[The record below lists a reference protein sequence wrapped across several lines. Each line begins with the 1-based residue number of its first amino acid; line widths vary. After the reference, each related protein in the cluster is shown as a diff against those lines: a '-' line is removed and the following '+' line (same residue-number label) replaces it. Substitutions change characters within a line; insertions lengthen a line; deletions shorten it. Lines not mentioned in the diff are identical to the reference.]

1 MTTETG
7 VGSRERGSE
16 EQSQDGIS
24 GPGNWIE
31 KWNPEDEGFWQRKGK
46 KVAVRNLVFSI
57 FAEFLAFSVWQ
68 VFSVVA
74 AIMVTL
80 SFGFSTNQFF
90 WLAALPGLS
99 GATLRIPY
107 SFTVPIFGGRNWT
120 LISTALLLLPAL
132 GLGVAITNPETP
144 FWVFAVL
151 ALLAGFGGG
160 NFASS
165 MANISYFFP
174 NKNKGFALGMNA
186 AGGNIGV
193 SVVQALV
200 PIVIGVG
207 LFTAF
212 TGGSQTS
219 TDSDGSTSTVFIQNA
234 AFIWVPLIALALIGT
249 YFFQNNLHVAKA
261 SFKEQSVIFKRK
273 HTWLMAVLY
282 TGTFGSFIGYAAG
295 FPLLITTQFPEAN
308 LLYAPLGAAFGSL
321 IRPVGGLLAD
331 KFGGARVTFWNF
343 AVMILAV
350 VGVLF
355 FLGIK
360 DQPGAFFGFLAMFL
374 ILFTG
379 TGIGNG
385 STFRMIPV
393 IFRTFHERAS
403 QGMDEER
410 KDEAS
415 RNGLKEA
422 GAALGFT
429 SAIAAYG
436 AFIIPKSYGT
446 STTLT
451 GGPAAA
457 LAIFIGFYVVCC
469 AICWYF
475 YYRRNA
481 DIPC

>member
-1 MTTETG
+1 MEVTKGRIDT
-7 VGSRERGSE
+7 SARS
-16 EQSQDGIS
+16 
-24 GPGNWIE
+24 GNWIE
-31 KWNPEDEGFWQRKGK
+31 KWNPEDERFWEAEGK
-46 KVAVRNLVFSI
+46 HVARRNLVFSI
-57 FAEFLAFSVWQ
+57 FAENLAFSVWQ
-68 VFSVVA
+68 VFSAVA

-120 LISTALLLLPAL
+120 LISTSLLLLPAV

-174 NKNKGFALGMNA
+174 NRNKGFALGLNA

-193 SVVQALV
+193 SIVQFLV
-200 PIVIGVG
+200 PVVIGIG
-207 LFTAF
+207 FLSAF

-219 TDSDGSTSTVFIQNA
+219 DPDGGPAREVFVQNA
-234 AFIWVPLIALALIGT
+234 AFIWVPLTLAALVGT

-261 SFKEQSVIFKRK
+261 SFGEQSVIFKRK

-295 FPLLITTQFPEAN
+295 FPLLIKLQFPDAS

-331 KFGGARVTFWNF
+331 KFGGARVTLWNF
-343 AVMILAV
+343 VVMICAV
-350 VGVLF
+350 SGVQF
-355 FLGIK
+355 FLSTK
-360 DQPGAFFGFLAMFL
+360 EQPGAFFGFLVMFL
-374 ILFTG
+374 ILFTC

-403 QGMDEER
+403 EGMDEER
-410 KDEAS
+410 RDEAA

-446 STTLT
+446 STELT
-451 GGPAAA
+451 GGPATA
-457 LAIFIGFYVVCC
+457 LYVFIAFYVVCC
-469 AICWYF
+469 AICWWF

-481 DIPC
+481 EIEC

>member
-1 MTTETG
+1 MQESASVRRT
-7 VGSRERGSE
+7 GSE
-16 EQSQDGIS
+16 ADTDTGSS
-24 GPGNWIE
+24 WIE
-31 KWNPEDEGFWQRKGK
+31 KWRPEDKAFWQSEGK
-46 KVAVRNLVFSI
+46 SVAYRNLVFSI

-80 SFGFSTNQFF
+80 QFGFSTNQFF

-120 LISTALLLLPAL
+120 LISTVMLLIPAVGI
-132 GLGVAITNPETP
+132 GLAVANPETP
-144 FWVFAVL
+144 FWVFALL
-151 ALLAGFGGG
+151 ALTAGFGGG

-207 LFTAF
+207 FLSTF

-219 TDSDGSTSTVFIQNA
+219 TADDGATKTIFVQNA
-234 AFIWVPLIALALIGT
+234 AFIWVPLIIAAIICT
-249 YFFQNNLHVAKA
+249 FFFQNNLRVSRA
-261 SFKEQSVIFKRK
+261 SFAEQSVIFKRK
-273 HTWLMAVLY
+273 HTWLMSVLY

-295 FPLLITTQFPEAN
+295 FPLLIKLQFPEN
-308 LLYAPLGAAFGSL
+308 SLVWAPLGAAFGSL

-343 AVMILAV
+343 VVMVGAVL
-350 VGVLF
+350 GVLF
-355 FLGIK
+355 FLYTHS
-360 DQPGAFFGFLAMFL
+360 FSGFLISFL
-374 ILFTG
+374 VLFTC

-385 STFRMIPV
+385 STFRMIPI
-393 IFRTFHERAS
+393 IFHKHHERNS
-403 QGMDEER
+403 EGMDEEG
-410 KDEAS
+410 KAEAT
-415 RNGLKEA
+415 RNGLKKG
-422 GAALGFT
+422 GAVLGF
-429 SAIAAYG
+429 SFAIAAYG

-446 STTLT
+446 STELF
-451 GGPAAA
+451 GGPAPA
-457 LAIFIGFYVVCC
+457 LGLFVAFYVVCLS
-469 AICWYF
+469 ICWWF
-475 YYRRNA
+475 YYRRDA
-481 DIPC
+481 EIHC

>member
-1 MTTETG
+1 MAQATETG
-7 VGSRERGSE
+7 PGREALE
-16 EQSQDGIS
+16 S
-24 GPGNWIE
+24 GLKDGNWID
-31 KWNPEDEGFWQRKGK
+31 KWNPEDEQFWENGGK

-57 FAEFLAFSVWQ
+57 YAEFLAFSVWQ

-80 SFGFSTNQFF
+80 QFGFSSNQFF

-99 GATLRIPY
+99 GATLRIVY
-107 SFTVPIFGGRNWT
+107 SFMVPIFGGRNWT
-120 LISTALLLLPAL
+120 LISTALLLLPAI

-144 FWVFAVL
+144 FWVFAAL

-174 NKNKGFALGMNA
+174 NRNKGFALGLNA

-193 SVVQALV
+193 SVVQAIV
-200 PIVIGVG
+200 PIIIGVG
-207 LFTAF
+207 LFSAF
-212 TGGSQTS
+212 TGGSQITNS
-219 TDSDGSTSTVFIQNA
+219 GSGQEIFAQNA
-234 AFIWVPLIALALIGT
+234 AFIWIPLILLALVFT
-249 YFFQNNLHVAKA
+249 YLFQNNLHVQKA
-261 SFKEQSVIFKRK
+261 SFSEQSVIFKRK

-295 FPLLITTQFPEAN
+295 FPLLITTQFPDAS
-308 LLYAPLGAAFGSL
+308 LVWAPLGAAFGSL

-331 KFGGARVTFWNF
+331 KLGGARVTFWNF
-343 AVMILAV
+343 VVMIGAV
-350 VGVLF
+350 FGVLF

-360 DQPGAFFGFLAMFL
+360 EQTGAFFGFLIMFL

-385 STFRMIPV
+385 STFRMVPV
-393 IFRTFHERAS
+393 IFRTFHERQS
-403 QGMDEER
+403 EGMDEER
-410 KDEAS
+410 KDAAT

-446 STTLT
+446 STQLT
-451 GGPAAA
+451 GGPEAA
-457 LAIFIGFYVVCC
+457 LYIFIGFYVVCC
-469 AICWYF
+469 AICWWN

>member
-1 MTTETG
+1 MATRIGTG
-7 VGSRERGSE
+7 GKEEAATRGPE
-16 EQSQDGIS
+16 GGVS

-31 KWNPEDEGFWQRKGK
+31 KWNPEDERFWERKGK
-46 KVAVRNLVFSI
+46 KVARRNLIFSI

-80 SFGFSTNQFF
+80 SFGFSTNQLF

-120 LISTALLLLPAL
+120 LISTAMLLLPVT
-132 GLGVAITNPETP
+132 GLGVAITNPATP

-212 TGGSQTS
+212 TGSSQTS
-219 TDSDGSTSTVFIQNA
+219 TNSGGSTSIVFVQNA
-234 AFIWVPLIALALIGT
+234 AFIWLPLIAVALVCT
-249 YFFQNNLHVAKA
+249 YLFQNNLHVAKA

-295 FPLLITTQFPEAN
+295 FPLLITTQFPDSSV
-308 LLYAPLGAAFGSL
+308 LYAPLGAAFGSL

-331 KFGGARVTFWNF
+331 KLGGARVTFWNF
-343 AVMILAV
+343 VVMIGAV
-350 VGVLF
+350 FGVLF

-403 QGMDEER
+403 EGMDEER
-410 KDEAS
+410 KDEAT

-436 AFIIPKSYGT
+436 AFLIPKSYGT

-469 AICWYF
+469 VICWYF

-481 DIPC
+481 DTPC

>member
-1 MTTETG
+1 MAQAI
-7 VGSRERGSE
+7 GSIDS
-16 EQSQDGIS
+16 GIKD
-24 GPGNWIE
+24 GNWIE
-31 KWNPEDEGFWQRKGK
+31 KWNPEDEQSWENGGK
-46 KVAVRNLVFSI
+46 RVARRNLIFSI
-57 FAEFLAFSVWQ
+57 LAENLAFSVWQ
-68 VFSVVA
+68 VFSAVA
-74 AIMVTL
+74 AIMITL
-80 SFGFSTNQFF
+80 SFGFSSNQFF

-120 LISTALLLLPAL
+120 LISTALLLLPAI
-132 GLGVAITNPETP
+132 GLGVAITNTQTP
-144 FWVFAVL
+144 FWVFAAL

-174 NKNKGFALGMNA
+174 DRNKGFALGLNA

-193 SVVQALV
+193 SMVQFLV
-200 PIVIGVG
+200 PVVIGIG
-207 LFTAF
+207 FLTAF

-219 TDSDGSTSTVFIQNA
+219 TPDNGPAKEIFAQNA
-234 AFIWVPLIALALIGT
+234 AFIWVPLILLALVCT

-261 SFKEQSVIFKRK
+261 SFAEQSVIFKRK
-273 HTWLMAVLY
+273 NTWLMGALY

-295 FPLLITTQFPEAN
+295 FPLLIKTQFPEAS

-321 IRPVGGLLAD
+321 IRPVGGWLAD
-331 KFGGARVTFWNF
+331 KYGGARVTFWNF
-343 AVMILAV
+343 VVMIGAV
-350 VGVLF
+350 FGVLF

-360 DQPGAFFGFLAMFL
+360 EQPGAFFRFLIMFL

-393 IFRTFHERAS
+393 IFRTFHQRQAE
-403 QGMDEER
+403 GLDEER
-410 KDEAS
+410 QDEAN

-446 STTLT
+446 STELT
-451 GGPAAA
+451 GGPEAA
-457 LAIFIGFYVVCC
+457 LYIFVGFYVVCC
-469 AICWYF
+469 AICWWN

-481 DIPC
+481 DYPC

>member
-1 MTTETG
+1 MAQATETEPG
-7 VGSRERGSE
+7 KAAVE
-16 EQSQDGIS
+16 S
-24 GPGNWIE
+24 GLKDGNWIE
-31 KWNPEDEGFWQRKGK
+31 KWNPEDERFWETGGK

-57 FAEFLAFSVWQ
+57 YAEFLAFSVWQ

-80 SFGFSTNQFF
+80 QFGFSANQFF

-99 GATLRIPY
+99 GATLRIVY
-107 SFTVPIFGGRNWT
+107 SFMVPIFGGRNWT
-120 LISTALLLLPAL
+120 LISTFLLLIPAI
-132 GLGVAITNPETP
+132 GLGFAITNPETP
-144 FWVFAVL
+144 FWVFAAL

-174 NKNKGFALGMNA
+174 NRNKGFALGLNA

-193 SVVQALV
+193 SVVQAIV
-200 PIVIGVG
+200 PIIIGVG
-207 LFTAF
+207 LFSAF
-212 TGGSQTS
+212 TGGSQAAE
-219 TDSDGSTSTVFIQNA
+219 GGPEIFAQNA
-234 AFIWVPLIALALIGT
+234 AFIWVPLILLALVGT
-249 YFFQNNLHVAKA
+249 YLFQNNLHVQKA
-261 SFKEQSVIFKRK
+261 SFTEQSVIFKRK

-295 FPLLITTQFPEAN
+295 FPLLITTQFPDAS
-308 LLYAPLGAAFGSL
+308 LVWAPLGAAFGSL

-331 KFGGARVTFWNF
+331 KLGGARVTFWNF
-343 AVMILAV
+343 VVMIVAV

-355 FLGIK
+355 FLGLK
-360 DQPGAFFGFLAMFL
+360 EQSGAFFGFLIMFL
-374 ILFTG
+374 VLFTG

-385 STFRMIPV
+385 STFRMVPV
-393 IFRTFHERAS
+393 IFRTFHERQSEGANEGA
-403 QGMDEER
+403 Q
-410 KDEAS
+410 DEAS

-446 STTLT
+446 STNLF
-451 GGPAAA
+451 GGPEPA
-457 LAIFIGFYVVCC
+457 LYIFIAFYMVCC
-469 AICWYF
+469 AICWWN

>member
-1 MTTETG
+1 MAVTKERVEVGTE
-7 VGSRERGSE
+7 S
-16 EQSQDGIS
+16 
-24 GPGNWIE
+24 GNWID
-31 KWNPEDEGFWQRKGK
+31 KWNPEDEQFWENGGK
-46 KVAVRNLVFSI
+46 KVARRNLIFSI
-57 FAEFLAFSVWQ
+57 LAENLAFSVWQ
-68 VFSVVA
+68 VFSAVA
-74 AIMVTL
+74 AIMITL
-80 SFGFSTNQFF
+80 SFGFSANQFF

-107 SFTVPIFGGRNWT
+107 SFTVPIFGGRDWT
-120 LISTALLLLPAL
+120 LISTSLLLLPAI

-144 FWVFAVL
+144 FWVFAAL

-174 NKNKGFALGMNA
+174 DRNKGFALGLNA

-193 SVVQALV
+193 SIVQFLV
-200 PIVIGVG
+200 PVVIGIG
-207 LFTAF
+207 FLSAF

-219 TDSDGSTSTVFIQNA
+219 TPETGPTREIFAQNA
-234 AFIWVPLIALALIGT
+234 AFLWVPLILIALVGT
-249 YFFQNNLHVAKA
+249 YFFQNNLRVQKA
-261 SFKEQSVIFKRK
+261 SFAEQSVIFKRK
-273 HTWLMAVLY
+273 HTWLMGALY

-295 FPLLITTQFPEAN
+295 FPLLIKTQFPEAS

-343 AVMILAV
+343 VVMIGAV
-350 VGVLF
+350 IGVLF

-360 DQPGAFFGFLAMFL
+360 DQPGAFFGFLIMFL

-379 TGIGNG
+379 TGVGNG

-393 IFRTFHERAS
+393 IFRTFHER
-403 QGMDEER
+403 QTEGMDEER
-410 KDEAS
+410 QDEAK

-446 STTLT
+446 STELT
-451 GGPAAA
+451 GGPEAA
-457 LAIFIGFYVVCC
+457 LYIFVAFYVVCC
-469 AICWYF
+469 AICWWN

-481 DIPC
+481 DYPC

>member
-1 MTTETG
+1 MAQATG
-7 VGSRERGSE
+7 TVES
-16 EQSQDGIS
+16 GIKD
-24 GPGNWIE
+24 GNWIE
-31 KWNPEDEGFWQRKGK
+31 KWNPEDEQFWENGGK
-46 KVAVRNLVFSI
+46 QVARRNLIFSI
-57 FAEFLAFSVWQ
+57 FAENLAFSVWQ
-68 VFSVVA
+68 VFSAVA
-74 AIMVTL
+74 AIMLTL
-80 SFGFSTNQFF
+80 SFGFSANQFF

-120 LISTALLLLPAL
+120 LISTSMLLLPAI
-132 GLGVAITNPETP
+132 GLGVAITNPATP

-174 NKNKGFALGMNA
+174 DRNKGFALGLNA

-193 SVVQALV
+193 SIVQFLV
-200 PIVIGVG
+200 PVVIGIG
-207 LFTAF
+207 FLSAF

-219 TDSDGSTSTVFIQNA
+219 NPDNGPAKEIFAQNA
-234 AFIWVPLIALALIGT
+234 AFIWVPLILLALVGT

-261 SFKEQSVIFKRK
+261 SFAEQSVIFKRK
-273 HTWLMAVLY
+273 NTWLMGVLY

-295 FPLLITTQFPEAN
+295 FPLLIKTQFPEAS

-343 AVMILAV
+343 VVMIGAV
-350 VGVLF
+350 FGVLF

-360 DQPGAFFGFLAMFL
+360 DQPGAFFGFLVMFL

-379 TGIGNG
+379 TGVGNG

-393 IFRTFHERAS
+393 IFRTFHQRQAE
-403 QGMDEER
+403 GLDEER
-410 KDEAS
+410 QDEAN

-446 STTLT
+446 SAELT
-451 GGPAAA
+451 GGPEAA
-457 LAIFIGFYVVCC
+457 LYIFIAFYVVCC
-469 AICWYF
+469 AICWWN

-481 DIPC
+481 DYPC